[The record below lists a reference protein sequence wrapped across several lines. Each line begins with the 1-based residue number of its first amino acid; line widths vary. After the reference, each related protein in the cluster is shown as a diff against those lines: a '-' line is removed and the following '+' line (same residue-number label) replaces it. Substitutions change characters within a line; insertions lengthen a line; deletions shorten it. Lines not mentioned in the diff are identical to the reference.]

1 MFNKPYEDRLTL
13 WREFR
18 ESLEVVSDPI
28 NAAIQ
33 FYSTAPKVTLNADP
47 WNREAWPTP
56 WELLQD
62 NEYCNFTRVLGI
74 CYSLQLTDCFKE
86 SQIEIHIYTDSKKGY
101 VFLLLIDNHVI
112 GWEED
117 AYVDVNDLPKDL
129 VPQRVYSM
137 STIQ

>member
-28 NAAIQ
+28 DAAIQ
-33 FYSTAPKVTLNADP
+33 FYSTAPRVNLNADP
-47 WNREAWPTP
+47 WNRDAWPTP

-86 SQIEIHIYTDSKKGY
+86 SQFEIHIYTDSKKGY

-129 VPQRVYSM
+129 VPQHVYSM
-137 STIQ
+137 SAIQ